1 MCIRDSYTWEVH
13 RIFADEGFPAQLDYD
28 PNAHFFNAAYRA
40 GKMLNAVGFVYLIDP
55 DTSVGPI
62 ASFGSATFGTRLT
75 GEIEV
80 DDRFSVPYQA
90 SYAYQ
95 TDWGRNQTSYGAHY
109 AMLEAGLSLSD
120 FGTLALGYEHLGS
133 DRDARVVTP
142 FATAHKFNGFADVF
156 LNNGGLRGLRDLYV
170 SIAPDMPFEAWTLKL
185 IIHQFWDD
193 PGGDVLGQEYDLVT
207 TYRLNEF
214 VSFLW
219 KAAYFDGGK
228 RRSPTDA
235 VTRSTLQTTFRF

>member
-1 MCIRDSYTWEVH
+1 MACDWAYQNQRLDEALELALTLVELAPSSSETWTNLMAIRVDLKDWD
-13 RIFADEGFPAQLDYD
+13 AFPD
-28 PNAHFFNAAYRA
+28 
-40 GKMLNAVGFVYLIDP
+40 FVSHKNYGLRFDGN
-55 DTSVGPI
+55 TKVSKKVK
-62 ASFGSATFGTRLT
+62 LVYT
-75 GEIEV
+75 GEYALQKPYAGSPSAV
-80 DDRFSVPYQA
+80 DADY
-90 SYAYQ
+90 
-95 TDWGRNQTSYGAHY
+95 
-109 AMLEAGLSLSD
+109 
-120 FGTLALGYEHLGS
+120 TLARIGVAVAGVTVRVGYEKLGGDGTYS
-133 DRDARVVTP
+133 FQTP
-142 FATAHKFNGFADVF
+142 FATLHKFNGFADVF

-185 IIHQFWDD
+185 IFHQFWDD
-193 PGGDVLGQEYDLVT
+193 QGGDVLGQEYDLVM